1 MCVNNKKIRLIAFD
15 LDDTLLTTDKRV
27 TDRTKAALQAAADA
41 GVILM
46 PATGRPFL
54 AVPEVVKT
62 LPMVRF
68 LLTSNGAAIWDK
80 EEDKVVYSDYIPYET
95 ACAVLDL
102 VRDADIL
109 TEFYS
114 RGKSYACS
122 EGYEKALHLWQ
133 RIPESFR
140 KDLVRYRQPVTD
152 LETRIRSGGC
162 PVEKFRLTFGDPD
175 LQKDLTGK
183 LKDLGS
189 LMIVHGAAYNIE
201 LNTLTGNKGH
211 ALEAFAAKN
220 GIGPDEVMAF
230 GDSENDLTMLKA
242 AGTGVAMG
250 NALPEVKAA
259 ADIVTLSND
268 EDGVAALIEKYVP
281 GGE

>member
-1 MCVNNKKIRLIAFD
+1 MDNHKKIRLIAFD

-41 GVILM
+41 GVVLV

-54 AVPEVVKT
+54 AVPEAVKT

-80 EEDKVVYSDYIPYET
+80 EEEKVVYSDYIPYET

-102 VRDADIL
+102 IRDEDLL

-114 RGKSYACS
+114 RGKSYACA

-133 RIPESFR
+133 RIPESFK
-140 KDLVRYRQPVTD
+140 KDLVRYRQPVED
-152 LETRIRSGGC
+152 LEARIRSGAY
-162 PVEKFRLTFGDPD
+162 PIEKFRLTFGDPL
-175 LQKDLTGK
+175 LQETLMKK
-183 LKDLGS
+183 LLDLGS
-189 LMIVHGAAYNIE
+189 LKIVHGAAYNIE
-201 LNTLTGNKGH
+201 LNTLTGSKGH
-211 ALEAFAAKN
+211 ALVSFAAQK
-220 GIGPDEVMAF
+220 GMSPDEVMAF

-259 ADIVTLSND
+259 ADMVTLSND
-268 EDGVAALIEKYVP
+268 DEGVAALIEQYIA

>member
-1 MCVNNKKIRLIAFD
+1 
-15 LDDTLLTTDKRV
+15 
-27 TDRTKAALQAAADA
+27 
-41 GVILM
+41 
-46 PATGRPFL
+46 
-54 AVPEVVKT
+54 
-62 LPMVRF
+62 
-68 LLTSNGAAIWDK
+68 
-80 EEDKVVYSDYIPYET
+80 
-95 ACAVLDL
+95 
-102 VRDADIL
+102 
-109 TEFYS
+109 
-114 RGKSYACS
+114 
-122 EGYEKALHLWQ
+122 
-133 RIPESFR
+133 
-140 KDLVRYRQPVTD
+140 
-152 LETRIRSGGC
+152 
-162 PVEKFRLTFGDPD
+162 
-175 LQKDLTGK
+175 
-183 LKDLGS
+183 
-189 LMIVHGAAYNIE
+189 MIVHGASYNIE